1 MAMLTLQQL
10 YLGDNCNNMI
20 KVYKDFGS
28 NRLQHIG
35 ECCGLELLIRKGSN
49 VAMEKLKNQGDC
61 IADFISVL

>member
-1 MAMLTLQQL
+1 MAKLTLQQL
-10 YLGDNCNNMI
+10 YLGGKDNIMV
-20 KVYKDFGS
+20 KVFKDFWS

-61 IADFISVL
+61 LADFISAL